1 MSKIQVLIGSTY
13 KNRVSG
19 GLYKVYHVDEGV
31 RTPGSEAKVLPIVY
45 LELWAKPFLSFTD
58 SQLITVPATHLLRL
72 FKYHQNP
79 EGRFVVDDD
88 YQ

>member
-13 KNRVSG
+13 KNRQSG

-31 RTPGSEAKVLPIVY
+31 RTPGSEPKVVPIVY
-45 LELWAKPFLSFTD
+45 LELKTRPFLSFTD

-72 FKYHQNP
+72 FKYYQNP
-79 EGRFVVDDD
+79 DGRYIVDDD